1 MAFHIWRFGQLA
13 SRPEV
18 HSAAEA
24 AFERYTVRLLD
35 LDGERR
41 FRPKSLDDSHV
52 LVAPAVG
59 ELDSTIAAS
68 MTTSRSPRQNLE
80 PRHTYQYLKEVSAL
94 PKVPVEPAAA
104 VGVVIGRAAHLEA
117 LEIEL
122 ESAGPSAARRRPVA
136 AAVVNCEPTTS

>member
-13 SRPEV
+13 SRPREV

-59 ELDSTIAAS
+59 ELDFTIAEVDDDQPVA
-68 MTTSRSPRQNLE
+68 TPEPFE

-122 ESAGPSAARRRPVA
+122 ESAVFGPREDVRWRRRW
-136 AAVVNCEPTTS
+136 